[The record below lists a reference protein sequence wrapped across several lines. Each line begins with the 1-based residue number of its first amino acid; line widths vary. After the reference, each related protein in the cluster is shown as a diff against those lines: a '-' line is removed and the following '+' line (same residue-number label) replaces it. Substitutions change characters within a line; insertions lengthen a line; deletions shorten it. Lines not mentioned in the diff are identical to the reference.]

1 MPEPQP
7 CQPAETA
14 KRKIGKPG
22 SGRHEKPPGKDA
34 VADEVGSGLVAGDE
48 QEAQQVQ
55 HLALAQAV
63 VRRRFAGEVLRATMP
78 RYNWTH
84 RCIKPEPNP

>member
-1 MPEPQP
+1 MTCLSRNPVSPPRQ
-7 CQPAETA
+7 
-14 KRKIGKPG
+14 RSGRIGKPG

-34 VADEVGSGLVAGDE
+34 VADEVGGGLVAGDE

-63 VRRRFAGEVLRATMP
+63 VPQTIRGRGVASYHAE
-78 RYNWTH
+78 
-84 RCIKPEPNP
+84 I